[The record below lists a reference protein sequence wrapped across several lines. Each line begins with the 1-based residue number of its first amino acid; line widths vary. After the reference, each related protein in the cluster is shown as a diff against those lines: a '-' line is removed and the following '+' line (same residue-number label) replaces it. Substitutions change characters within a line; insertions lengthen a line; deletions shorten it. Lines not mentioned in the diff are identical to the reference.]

1 MGGAVWK
8 GARNSI
14 WQCLRAWGAQNR
26 VGLEASLVGG
36 RAAAL
41 VRGMGLDAGG
51 GMAQAVDASCVR
63 AFERDLEQCRL
74 CAGAT
79 KDGSGLGIVS
89 YSPQGLA
96 PWRWGCEVE
105 MTKWNEL
112 TSPVAVGS
120 RITRLPLWLPRHQIL
135 FCIMILSIT
144 GERNSTIHG
153 MIVSSRDASNGL
165 NRWCN

>member
-14 WQCLRAWGAQNR
+14 WRCLRAWDVQNR
-26 VGLEASLVGG
+26 AGLEASLVDG
-36 RAAAL
+36 RAAVL
-41 VRGMGLDAGG
+41 VRDMGPDAGV
-51 GMAQAVDASCVR
+51 GMAHVVDASRVR
-63 AFERDLEQCRL
+63 AFERDLEHCRL

-105 MTKWNEL
+105 MTKWNDL

-120 RITRLPLWLPRHQIL
+120 LHNSVPALVAPSSNIIL
-135 FCIMILSIT
+135 Y
-144 GERNSTIHG
+144 ND
-153 MIVSSRDASNGL
+153 IVYYWRTKFYNTWNDCLVA
-165 NRWCN
+165 RRF